1 MIVDLSE
8 ILNGRRCN
16 VSAYTGNMSYDFV
29 RSGFPKRTPVETTM
43 DQRIRYETICCYR
56 TERRWMSRPTK
67 ADWAIWEK
75 RLRQ

>member
-29 RSGFPKRTPVETTM
+29 RSGFPKRTPVETTFF
-43 DQRIRYETICCYR
+43 QRVRYDAVCSIR
-56 TERRWMSRPTK
+56 TELRWTNRSTK
-67 ADWAIWEK
+67 TDWEIWEK